1 MTTAF
6 CLGNGLSRKQVNP
19 NLLANY
25 GKVYGCNAL
34 YREFTPTALIATD
47 KPIASEI
54 QESGYSAKNRFYT
67 RKPIPNMGAHQVPK
81 KYYGNSSGP
90 ICAAIACIDQNT
102 KIYLLGYD
110 MGPTLQGRFN
120 NIYADTQHYKKS
132 TQEPTYTGNW
142 VRQLRQVFVDFPA
155 IEFIRV
161 VGETTAKIPD
171 FTDVAN
177 LKHLP
182 MDDFINAINTGKDL

>member
-1 MTTAF
+1 MTVAF
-6 CLGNGLSRKQVNP
+6 CLGNGLSRQGIDLKQV
-19 NLLANY
+19 ANW
-25 GKVYGCNAL
+25 GPVYGCNAL

-90 ICAAIACIDQNT
+90 ICVAVACLDQAS

-120 NIYADTQHYKKS
+120 NVYADTAHYKKS

-142 VRQLRQVFVDFPA
+142 QRQLRQVFLDFPNVT
-155 IEFIRV
+155 FIRV
-161 VGETTAKIPD
+161 KGETTAQIAD
-171 FTDVAN
+171 FQDVPN

-182 MDDFINAINTGKDL
+182 LEDFVNAINTGKDL